1 VLLEVSSLVSNL
13 LFELLLLV
21 MGSVTLHSR
30 HFALHLLDLEV
41 LLIEELLLSLLL
53 NTKLV
58 NVGLKIS

>member
-1 VLLEVSSLVSNL
+1 MLLKVGSLVSNL

-21 MGSVTLHSR
+21 MGSITLHSR

-41 LLIEELLLSLLL
+41 LLVEEFLLSLLL

-58 NVGLKIS
+58 NVGLQVS